1 VVAASRVGR
10 AAVELPRGTP
20 VSKGV
25 VEKPEGDCWQR
36 RGHVNVDPAW
46 MVDEL
51 RLCIGIWLSMLSRR
65 MGATERAVP
74 ARNPECTG
82 LTRCK
87 LRWKNGG
94 R

>member
-1 VVAASRVGR
+1 M
-10 AAVELPRGTP
+10 ELPRGTP

-65 MGATERAVP
+65 MGATERVLP
-74 ARNPECTG
+74 AESGAHWIDSMQIALEEGRM
-82 LTRCK
+82 LTP
-87 LRWKNGG
+87 
-94 R
+94 